1 MHWEVICR
9 YSILVAAR
17 DTNITPARAHFIP
30 RIFLSIQ
37 QRDRQ
42 EKKSLFRS
50 VYMNTVF
57 PLLKLISLPQLVVA
71 SPEVEEVNANI
82 IYAG

>member
-1 MHWEVICR
+1 MFRAKALRWEV
-9 YSILVAAR
+9 
-17 DTNITPARAHFIP
+17 NIPCGAFC
-30 RIFLSIQ
+30 LQ

-57 PLLKLISLPQLVVA
+57 PLLKLISLPHLVPV
-71 SPEVEEVNANI
+71 SPEIEEV
-82 IYAG
+82 

>member
-1 MHWEVICR
+1 MKIPK
-9 YSILVAAR
+9 YFISQSDILVNSR
-17 DTNITPARAHFIP
+17 QKEWLDPTRLRTNDNSRRF
-30 RIFLSIQ
+30 FLLNSQ

-57 PLLKLISLPQLVVA
+57 PLLKLVSLPQLVPA
-71 SPEVEEVNANI
+71 SPEVEEV
-82 IYAG
+82 